1 MKFTKDWL
9 DIHLKSKKK
18 ESQIIDKLNNIGLEV
33 EKIEPIKNEK
43 YSWVTSNRHFSKWS
57 YSGVWLV
64 ARAKTISYLIR
75 IILKVIYIWKKST
88 SRQVHKLNIGL

>member
-33 EKIEPIKNEK
+33 EKIEPIKNELSDFIIAK
-43 YSWVTSNRHFSKWS
+43 IIKADIIEDKEEYFVTKDIIIQEIQKIKLRLKD
-57 YSGVWLV
+57 
-64 ARAKTISYLIR
+64 KTN
-75 IILKVIYIWKKST
+75 IIP
-88 SRQVHKLNIGL
+88 R